1 MITALV
7 YLEELQPAK
16 AYVLDLLQHHGK
28 AINQGSL
35 KPVADQVLANVAKAL
50 DTTVEA
56 LVSEARASQ

>member
-1 MITALV
+1 MV
-7 YLEELQPAK
+7 QPAAK